1 MKLAEALIERAD
13 LKTKISQ
20 IERRMETNTKVQEG
34 DEPAE
39 SIDMLILQYE
49 SLMDD
54 LENLIIRI
62 NKTNSTALFDD
73 RTMAEAIGQRDNLK
87 SKIRSYMN
95 LRDSASFTHDRY
107 SNTEIK
113 YVRCIYV
120 KDLQYKIDALSRTY
134 RELDTKLQGLN
145 WTIDLI

>member
-113 YVRCIYV
+113 YVRCINV